1 MDTLYTLI
9 ENGVLELGNIFESCI
24 RWLGWGLVTLLAKL
38 VNGIESTS
46 NKVYTI
52 NGFFNSS
59 EVSQLIDK
67 YEPLVWT
74 ILAISIGI
82 LGFRI
87 TFNRQ
92 QNRNELPSNILFS
105 ILVVV
110 LLSTF
115 MTKMNDI
122 TKIAISSINNPN
134 QSITDTLVKESLY
147 DIYYLDDN
155 DFNLG
160 GETNNI
166 SADSIYNIDIN
177 ESIDTSEVKDSDLF
191 KKKII
196 FKENG
201 DKKLVKLEK
210 GWFSIDEMYYRYNID
225 FISVIISLGAIGIAF
240 VCIMLKVIR
249 LLFELAFNKLFITLL
264 AFADISDGKRLKEMV
279 KHIISI
285 FIVIFITAVLTNMY
299 MLYNSWIT
307 RSLVANGLGNN
318 GILKILFIVG
328 GAIAVIDGPN
338 LVERILGIDAGL
350 KSSWGTLMAGYGVAK
365 GALNSGKLF
374 AGLAPKLGNGF
385 ALGMAGV
392 SGAMSGMFAG
402 KDKNNTPNKENA
414 SDIKNK
420 DKTVDGQMKASK
432 DNDADLN
439 TINDKF
445 KDIDELKNNSGN
457 NIDMQNKNGDKPG
470 GLGGESLQEQMKA
483 NKNNAANLNALNDKF
498 REIDELR
505 NNPNKDF
512 AENNIEN
519 NDSKGLDGKTVQ
531 EGIKAVKNNA
541 SNLNALNDK
550 FKDIESPRNN
560 PNKDLSP
567 NNIEGNKS
575 KGLEG
580 QTVQEGMKVNK
591 NNESNLNSPV
601 DKFRE
606 IDELRNNP
614 NKDFAKNNIE
624 ASKPKGSEGQ
634 IIQEG
639 MKAVK
644 NNESNLNSLNDKFK
658 DIESPRNNPNKDLSP
673 NSIEGNKLKGLE
685 GQTMQ
690 EVIKVVKNNTSNLNS
705 LGDKFKDI
713 ESPRNNSNKDLRPN
727 SIEGNKSKGSEGQ
740 TMQEGMKVVKN
751 NESNLNSLNDK
762 FKDIESQRNTPNQ
775 DFSRNNGSNLN
786 ASENKFKDIGDS
798 RSSTNKNNTDSVG
811 MGNTKEN
818 INTKEIKSNTEDKTN
833 VVTNNKG
840 NVANESTN
848 NKNNSEN
855 DNAGRKEVKGEMEDR
870 TIGQYMKDKVQGSR
884 FVDNI
889 NRAYSLGY
897 NTTSKWD
904 VKNKNKKGRK
914 K

>member
-9 ENGVLELGNIFESCI
+9 ENGVLELGNVFESCI

-105 ILVVV
+105 VLVVV

-115 MTKMNDI
+115 MTKMNEI
-122 TKIAISSINNPN
+122 TKIAISSINNTN

-155 DFNLG
+155 DFNLE
-160 GETNNI
+160 GEKNNI

-177 ESIDTSEVKDSDLF
+177 EALDTSEVKDSDLF

-225 FISVIISLGAIGIAF
+225 FISVIISLGAIGVAF
-240 VCIMLKVIR
+240 ICIMLKVIR

-307 RSLVANGLGNN
+307 KSLVANGLGNN

-365 GALNSGKLF
+365 GALNSGKLL
-374 AGLAPKLGNGF
+374 AGLLPRLGNGF
-385 ALGMAGV
+385 ALSMAGV
-392 SGAMSGMFAG
+392 GGAMSGMFDG
-402 KDKNNTPNKENA
+402 KDKNNIPNKEID
-414 SDIKNK
+414 SDIKK
-420 DKTVDGQMKASK
+420 QDKTIDSQPSQMKASK
-432 DNDADLN
+432 DNEADLN

-445 KDIDELKNNSGN
+445 KDIDELKNNSAN
-457 NIDMQNKNGDKPG
+457 DINMQNKNGDKPG
-470 GLGGESLQEQMKA
+470 SLDGESLQEQMKA
-483 NKNNAANLNALNDKF
+483 NKNNSANLNALNDKF

-512 AENNIEN
+512 GKNNLED

-531 EGIKAVKNNA
+531 EGMKSFKNNE
-541 SNLNALNDK
+541 SNLNSPGDKFKDIEGLRNNQNNDLDKNDIAASKTKGLDGQTVQEGMKSFKNNESNLSSLDDK

-560 PNKDLSP
+560 PNKDFSTS
-567 NNIEGNKS
+567 NIEGNKI
-575 KGLEG
+575 
-580 QTVQEGMKVNK
+580 N
-591 NNESNLNSPV
+591 
-601 DKFRE
+601 
-606 IDELRNNP
+606 
-614 NKDFAKNNIE
+614 
-624 ASKPKGSEGQ
+624 
-634 IIQEG
+634 
-639 MKAVK
+639 
-644 NNESNLNSLNDKFK
+644 
-658 DIESPRNNPNKDLSP
+658 
-673 NSIEGNKLKGLE
+673 
-685 GQTMQ
+685 
-690 EVIKVVKNNTSNLNS
+690 
-705 LGDKFKDI
+705 
-713 ESPRNNSNKDLRPN
+713 
-727 SIEGNKSKGSEGQ
+727 GSEGQ
-740 TMQEGMKVVKN
+740 TMKEGMKSFKN
-751 NESNLNSLNDK
+751 N
-762 FKDIESQRNTPNQ
+762 T
-775 DFSRNNGSNLN
+775 SNLN

-798 RSSTNKNNTDSVG
+798 RNSINKNNTDSVG
-811 MGNTKEN
+811 RGNTTEN

-833 VVTNNKG
+833 VVSNNKG

-855 DNAGRKEVKGEMEDR
+855 NNVGRKEVKGEMEDR
-870 TIGQYMKDKVQGSR
+870 TIGQYMKDKLQGSR

-904 VKNKNKKGRK
+904 IKNKKGRK

>member
-9 ENGVLELGNIFESCI
+9 ENGVLELGNVFESCI

-59 EVSQLIDK
+59 EVNQLIDK

-87 TFNRQ
+87 IFNRQ

-122 TKIAISSINNPN
+122 TKVAISSINNSN
-134 QSITDTLVKESLY
+134 QSLTDTVVKESLY

-155 DFNLG
+155 DFNLA
-160 GETNNI
+160 GEKNNI

-177 ESIDTSEVKDSDLF
+177 EALDTSEVKDSDLF

-307 RSLVANGLGNN
+307 KSLVANGLGNN

-365 GALNSGKLF
+365 GALNSGKLL
-374 AGLAPKLGNGF
+374 AGVVPKLGNGL
-385 ALGMAGV
+385 ALGMAGA

-402 KDKNNTPNKENA
+402 KDKNNIPNKEND
-414 SDIKNK
+414 SDIKK
-420 DKTVDGQMKASK
+420 QDKTVDSQLSQMKASK
-432 DNDADLN
+432 DNEADLN

-445 KDIDELKNNSGN
+445 KDIEELKNNSDN
-457 NIDMQNKNGDKPG
+457 DINTKNKNGDKAG
-470 GLGGESLQEQMKA
+470 ILVGERLQDQMKA
-483 NKNNAANLNALNDKF
+483 SKNNKANLNSLNDKF
-498 REIDELR
+498 KDIENLR

-512 AENNIEN
+512 GKNNIEN
-519 NDSKGLDGKTVQ
+519 NESKGLDGKTVQ
-531 EGIKAVKNNA
+531 EGIKEVKNNA
-541 SNLNALNDK
+541 SNLNSPGDE
-550 FKDIESPRNN
+550 FKDIKSSTNN
-560 PNKDLSP
+560 PNKDFSK
-567 NNIEGNKS
+567 NNVEANKS

-580 QTVQEGMKVNK
+580 QTTQEGMKV
-591 NNESNLNSPV
+591 
-601 DKFRE
+601 
-606 IDELRNNP
+606 
-614 NKDFAKNNIE
+614 
-624 ASKPKGSEGQ
+624 
-634 IIQEG
+634 
-639 MKAVK
+639 VK
-644 NNESNLNSLNDKFK
+644 NSEANLNSLNDKFK
-658 DIESPRNNPNKDLSP
+658 DIENLRNNPNKDFDK
-673 NSIEGNKLKGLE
+673 NNIEVNKSKGLE
-685 GQTMQ
+685 GQAIQ
-690 EVIKVVKNNTSNLNS
+690 EGMKSVKNSEANLNS
-705 LGDKFKDI
+705 PADKFKYI
-713 ESPRNNSNKDLRPN
+713 ENLRNNPNKDFDKN
-727 SIEGNKSKGSEGQ
+727 NIEANKSKGLEGK
-740 TMQEGMKVVKN
+740 TTQEGIKAVK
-751 NESNLNSLNDK
+751 
-762 FKDIESQRNTPNQ
+762 
-775 DFSRNNGSNLN
+775 NNGSNLN

-798 RSSTNKNNTDSVG
+798 INSINKNNTDSVG

-818 INTKEIKSNTEDKTN
+818 INTKNIKSNTEDKTN
-833 VVTNNKG
+833 VATNNNA

-848 NKNNSEN
+848 NNNSEN
-855 DNAGRKEVKGEMEDR
+855 NNAGRKEVKGQMEDR

-904 VKNKNKKGRK
+904 VKDRNKGKKGRK

>member
-9 ENGVLELGNIFESCI
+9 ENGVLELGNVFESCI
-24 RWLGWGLVTLLAKL
+24 RWLGWGLITLLAKL
-38 VNGIESTS
+38 VNGIESTA

-59 EVSQLIDK
+59 EVNQLIDK

-87 TFNRQ
+87 IFNRQ

-122 TKIAISSINNPN
+122 TKVAISSINNSN
-134 QSITDTLVKESLY
+134 QSLTNTLVKESLY

-155 DFNLG
+155 DFNLA
-160 GETNNI
+160 GEKNNI

-177 ESIDTSEVKDSDLF
+177 EALDTSEVKDSDLF

-225 FISVIISLGAIGIAF
+225 FISVIISLGAIGVAF

-365 GALNSGKLF
+365 GALNSGKLL
-374 AGLAPKLGNGF
+374 AGLVPKLGNGF

-392 SGAMSGMFAG
+392 GGAMSGMFEG
-402 KDKNNTPNKENA
+402 KDKNNIPNKEND
-414 SDIKNK
+414 SDIKK
-420 DKTVDGQMKASK
+420 QDKTVDSQPSQMKASK
-432 DNDADLN
+432 DNEADLN

-445 KDIDELKNNSGN
+445 KDIDELKNNSAN
-457 NIDMQNKNGDKPG
+457 DINMQNKNGDKPG
-470 GLGGESLQEQMKA
+470 SLGGESLQEQMKA
-483 NKNNAANLNALNDKF
+483 NKNNSANLNALNDKF

-512 AENNIEN
+512 GKNSLED

-531 EGIKAVKNNA
+531 EGMKSFKNNESNLNSPGDKFKDIEGLRNNQNNDLDKNNIAASKTKRLDGQTVQEGMKAVKNNG
-541 SNLNALNDK
+541 SNLSSLNDK
-550 FKDIESPRNN
+550 FKDIENLRNN
-560 PNKDLSP
+560 PNKDFST
-567 NNIEGNKS
+567 NNIEGNKINGS
-575 KGLEG
+575 EG
-580 QTVQEGMKVNK
+580 QTVQEGMKSFK
-591 NNESNLNSPV
+591 NN
-601 DKFRE
+601 
-606 IDELRNNP
+606 
-614 NKDFAKNNIE
+614 A
-624 ASKPKGSEGQ
+624 
-634 IIQEG
+634 
-639 MKAVK
+639 
-644 NNESNLNSLNDKFK
+644 
-658 DIESPRNNPNKDLSP
+658 
-673 NSIEGNKLKGLE
+673 
-685 GQTMQ
+685 
-690 EVIKVVKNNTSNLNS
+690 
-705 LGDKFKDI
+705 
-713 ESPRNNSNKDLRPN
+713 
-727 SIEGNKSKGSEGQ
+727 
-740 TMQEGMKVVKN
+740 
-751 NESNLNSLNDK
+751 
-762 FKDIESQRNTPNQ
+762 
-775 DFSRNNGSNLN
+775 SNLN
-786 ASENKFKDIGDS
+786 ASENKVKDIGDS
-798 RSSTNKNNTDSVG
+798 RNSINKNNTDSVG
-811 MGNTKEN
+811 RGNTTEN

-833 VVTNNKG
+833 VVSNNKG
-840 NVANESTN
+840 NESTN

-855 DNAGRKEVKGEMEDR
+855 NNAGRKEVKGQMEDR

-904 VKNKNKKGRK
+904 VKNRNKGKKGRK

>member
-9 ENGVLELGNIFESCI
+9 ENGVLELGNVFESCI

-46 NKVYTI
+46 NRVYTI
-52 NGFFNSS
+52 NGFFDSA
-59 EVSQLIDK
+59 EVNQLVDK
-67 YEPLVWT
+67 YEPLVWI

-87 TFNRQ
+87 IFNRQ

-122 TKIAISSINNPN
+122 TKIAIGSINNTN

-155 DFNLG
+155 DFNLE
-160 GETNNI
+160 GEKNNI

-177 ESIDTSEVKDSDLF
+177 EAIDTSEVKDSDLF

-196 FKENG
+196 FEENG

-225 FISVIISLGAIGIAF
+225 FISVIISLGAIGVAF

-350 KSSWGTLMAGYGVAK
+350 KSAWGTLMAGYGLAK
-365 GALNSGKLF
+365 GALNSGKLLS
-374 AGLAPKLGNGF
+374 GGISKLGNGL
-385 ALGMAGV
+385 ALGMAGA
-392 SGAMSGMFAG
+392 SGAMSGMFEG
-402 KDKNNTPNKENA
+402 KDKNNISNKA
-414 SDIKNK
+414 DDSDIKK
-420 DKTVDGQMKASK
+420 QDKTVDNLQGEMKASK
-432 DNDADLN
+432 DNEADLN

-445 KDIDELKNNSGN
+445 KDIDELKNNSSN
-457 NIDMQNKNGDKPG
+457 MQNKNGDKSVI
-470 GLGGESLQEQMKA
+470 LGEESLQDQMKA
-483 NKNNAANLNALNDKF
+483 SKNNTSNLNYLNDKF
-498 REIDELR
+498 KDIENLR

-512 AENNIEN
+512 SKNNIEN
-519 NDSKGLDGKTVQ
+519 NESEGVDGKTVQ

-560 PNKDLSP
+560 PNKDFAKNS
-567 NNIEGNKS
+567 IEGNKPR
-575 KGLEG
+575 GTEG
-580 QTVQEGMKVNK
+580 QTIQEGMKASK
-591 NNESNLNSPV
+591 NNVSNLNALN
-601 DKFRE
+601 DKFKDIE
-606 IDELRNNP
+606 SLRNNP
-614 NKDFAKNNIE
+614 NKDFAKNSIE
-624 ASKPKGSEGQ
+624 GNKPRGSEGQ
-634 IIQEG
+634 TIQEG
-639 MKAVK
+639 MRATK
-644 NNESNLNSLNDKFK
+644 NNSSNLNSSGDNFK
-658 DIESPRNNPNKDLSP
+658 DIESPRNNPN
-673 NSIEGNKLKGLE
+673 
-685 GQTMQ
+685 
-690 EVIKVVKNNTSNLNS
+690 
-705 LGDKFKDI
+705 
-713 ESPRNNSNKDLRPN
+713 NKDF
-727 SIEGNKSKGSEGQ
+727 NK
-740 TMQEGMKVVKN
+740 
-751 NESNLNSLNDK
+751 
-762 FKDIESQRNTPNQ
+762 
-775 DFSRNNGSNLN
+775 NNGSNLN
-786 ASENKFKDIGDS
+786 TSENKFKDIGDTRNS
-798 RSSTNKNNTDSVG
+798 INKNNIDSAG
-811 MGNTKEN
+811 IGNTKEN
-818 INTKEIKSNTEDKTN
+818 INTKDIKSNTEDKTN

-840 NVANESTN
+840 KDVSNGSTN
-848 NKNNSEN
+848 DNNSEN
-855 DNAGRKEVKGEMEDR
+855 KNGGGKEVKGKMEDR

-904 VKNKNKKGRK
+904 VKNRNKDKKGRK

>member
-9 ENGVLELGNIFESCI
+9 ENGVLELGNVFESCI

-105 ILVVV
+105 VLVVV

-115 MTKMNDI
+115 MTKMNEI
-122 TKIAISSINNPN
+122 TKIAISSINNTN

-155 DFNLG
+155 GFNLEG
-160 GETNNI
+160 KKNNI

-177 ESIDTSEVKDSDLF
+177 EAIDTSEVKDSDLF

-196 FKENG
+196 FEENG

-225 FISVIISLGAIGIAF
+225 FISVIISLGAIGVSF

-249 LLFELAFNKLFITLL
+249 LLFELAFNKFFITLL

-279 KHIISI
+279 KHIIYI

-365 GALNSGKLF
+365 GALNSGKLL
-374 AGLAPKLGNGF
+374 AGLVPKLGNGF

-392 SGAMSGMFAG
+392 GGAMSGMFEG
-402 KDKNNTPNKENA
+402 KDKNNIPNKEND
-414 SDIKNK
+414 SDIKK
-420 DKTVDGQMKASK
+420 QDKTVDSQPSQMKASK
-432 DNDADLN
+432 DNEADLN

-445 KDIDELKNNSGN
+445 KDIDELKNNS
-457 NIDMQNKNGDKPG
+457 
-470 GLGGESLQEQMKA
+470 
-483 NKNNAANLNALNDKF
+483 ANLNALNDKF

-512 AENNIEN
+512 GKNSLED

-531 EGIKAVKNNA
+531 EGMKSFKNNESNLNSPGDKFKDIEGLRKNQNNDLDKNNIAASKTKGLDGKTVQEGMKAVKNNA
-541 SNLNALNDK
+541 SNLSSLNDKFKDIENLRNNPNKDFDKNNIEDNKTKGLEGQTMQEGMKAVKNNESNLSSLNNK

-560 PNKDLSP
+560 PNKDFDK
-567 NNIEGNKS
+567 NNIEANKS

-580 QTVQEGMKVNK
+580 Q
-591 NNESNLNSPV
+591 
-601 DKFRE
+601 
-606 IDELRNNP
+606 
-614 NKDFAKNNIE
+614 A
-624 ASKPKGSEGQ
+624 
-634 IIQEG
+634 IQEG

-644 NNESNLNSLNDKFK
+644 NSEANLNSPAD
-658 DIESPRNNPNKDLSP
+658 
-673 NSIEGNKLKGLE
+673 
-685 GQTMQ
+685 
-690 EVIKVVKNNTSNLNS
+690 
-705 LGDKFKDI
+705 
-713 ESPRNNSNKDLRPN
+713 
-727 SIEGNKSKGSEGQ
+727 
-740 TMQEGMKVVKN
+740 
-751 NESNLNSLNDK
+751 
-762 FKDIESQRNTPNQ
+762 
-775 DFSRNNGSNLN
+775 
-786 ASENKFKDIGDS
+786 KFKDIGDS
-798 RSSTNKNNTDSVG
+798 INSINKNNTDSVG
-811 MGNTKEN
+811 MGNAKEN
-818 INTKEIKSNTEDKTN
+818 INTKNIKSNTEDKTN
-833 VVTNNKG
+833 VATNNNAK
-840 NVANESTN
+840 VANESTN
-848 NKNNSEN
+848 NNNNSEIN
-855 DNAGRKEVKGEMEDR
+855 NGGRKEVKGQMEDR

-904 VKNKNKKGRK
+904 IKNRNKGKKGRNK
-914 K
+914 

>member
-9 ENGVLELGNIFESCI
+9 ENGVLELGNVFESCI

-105 ILVVV
+105 VLVVV

-122 TKIAISSINNPN
+122 TKVAISSINNSN
-134 QSITDTLVKESLY
+134 QSLTDALVKESLY

-155 DFNLG
+155 DFNLA
-160 GETNNI
+160 GEKNNI

-177 ESIDTSEVKDSDLF
+177 EALDTSEVKDSDLF

-225 FISVIISLGAIGIAF
+225 FISVIISLGAIGVAF

-249 LLFELAFNKLFITLL
+249 LLFELAFNKFFITLL
-264 AFADISDGKRLKEMV
+264 AFADISDGKRFKEMV
-279 KHIISI
+279 KHIIYI

-365 GALNSGKLF
+365 GALNSGKLL
-374 AGLAPKLGNGF
+374 AGLVPKLGNGF

-392 SGAMSGMFAG
+392 GGAMSGMFEG
-402 KDKNNTPNKENA
+402 KDKNNIPNKEND
-414 SDIKNK
+414 SDIKK
-420 DKTVDGQMKASK
+420 QDKTVDSQPSQMKASK
-432 DNDADLN
+432 DNEADLN

-445 KDIDELKNNSGN
+445 KDIDELKNNS
-457 NIDMQNKNGDKPG
+457 
-470 GLGGESLQEQMKA
+470 
-483 NKNNAANLNALNDKF
+483 ANLNALNDKF

-512 AENNIEN
+512 GKNSLED

-531 EGIKAVKNNA
+531 EGM
-541 SNLNALNDK
+541 
-550 FKDIESPRNN
+550 
-560 PNKDLSP
+560 
-567 NNIEGNKS
+567 KS
-575 KGLEG
+575 F
-580 QTVQEGMKVNK
+580 K
-591 NNESNLNSPV
+591 NNESNLNSPG
-601 DKFRE
+601 DKFKDIEGLRNNQNNDLDKNNIAASKTKGLDGQTVQE
-606 IDELRNNP
+606 GIKAVKNNGSNLSSLNDKFKDIENLRNNP
-614 NKDFAKNNIE
+614 NKDFSISNIE
-624 ASKPKGSEGQ
+624 GNKINGSEGKTM
-634 IIQEG
+634 QEG

-644 NNESNLNSLNDKFK
+644 NN
-658 DIESPRNNPNKDLSP
+658 
-673 NSIEGNKLKGLE
+673 
-685 GQTMQ
+685 T
-690 EVIKVVKNNTSNLNS
+690 
-705 LGDKFKDI
+705 
-713 ESPRNNSNKDLRPN
+713 
-727 SIEGNKSKGSEGQ
+727 
-740 TMQEGMKVVKN
+740 
-751 NESNLNSLNDK
+751 
-762 FKDIESQRNTPNQ
+762 
-775 DFSRNNGSNLN
+775 SNLN

-798 RSSTNKNNTDSVG
+798 RNSINKNNTDSVER
-811 MGNTKEN
+811 GNATEN

-833 VVTNNKG
+833 VVSNNKG

-855 DNAGRKEVKGEMEDR
+855 NNAGRKEVKGEMEDR
-870 TIGQYMKDKVQGSR
+870 TIGQYMKDKLQGSR
-884 FVDNI
+884 FIDNI

-904 VKNKNKKGRK
+904 IKNKNKKGRK

>member
-9 ENGVLELGNIFESCI
+9 ENGVLELGNVFESCI

-46 NKVYTI
+46 NRVYTI
-52 NGFFNSS
+52 NGFFDSA
-59 EVSQLIDK
+59 EVNQLVDK
-67 YEPLVWT
+67 YEPLVWI

-87 TFNRQ
+87 IFNRQ

-122 TKIAISSINNPN
+122 TKIAIGSINNTN

-155 DFNLG
+155 DFNLE
-160 GETNNI
+160 GEKNNI

-177 ESIDTSEVKDSDLF
+177 EAIDASEVKDSDLF

-225 FISVIISLGAIGIAF
+225 FISVIISLGAIGVAF
-240 VCIMLKVIR
+240 ICIMLKVIR
-249 LLFELAFNKLFITLL
+249 LLFELAFNKFFITLL

-318 GILKILFIVG
+318 GILKIVFIVG

-350 KSSWGTLMAGYGVAK
+350 KSAWGTLMAGYGLAK
-365 GALNSGKLF
+365 GALNSGKLLS
-374 AGLAPKLGNGF
+374 GGISKLGNGL
-385 ALGMAGV
+385 ALGMAGA
-392 SGAMSGMFAG
+392 SGAMSGMFEG
-402 KDKNNTPNKENA
+402 KDKNNISNKA
-414 SDIKNK
+414 DDSDIKK
-420 DKTVDGQMKASK
+420 QDKTVDNLQGEMKASK
-432 DNDADLN
+432 DNEADLN

-445 KDIDELKNNSGN
+445 KDIDELKNNSSN
-457 NIDMQNKNGDKPG
+457 MQNKNGDKSVI
-470 GLGGESLQEQMKA
+470 LGEESLQDQMKA
-483 NKNNAANLNALNDKF
+483 SKNNTSNLNYLNDKF
-498 REIDELR
+498 KDIENLR

-512 AENNIEN
+512 SKNNIEN
-519 NDSKGLDGKTVQ
+519 NESEGVDGKTVQ

-560 PNKDLSP
+560 PNKDFAKNS
-567 NNIEGNKS
+567 IEGNKPRES
-575 KGLEG
+575 EG
-580 QTVQEGMKVNK
+580 QTIQEGMKASK
-591 NNESNLNSPV
+591 NNVSNLNALN
-601 DKFRE
+601 DKFKDIE
-606 IDELRNNP
+606 SLRNNP
-614 NKDFAKNNIE
+614 NKDFAKNSIE
-624 ASKPKGSEGQ
+624 SNKPRGSEGQ
-634 IIQEG
+634 TIQEG
-639 MKAVK
+639 MRATK
-644 NNESNLNSLNDKFK
+644 NNSSNLNSSGDNFK
-658 DIESPRNNPNKDLSP
+658 DIESPRNNPN
-673 NSIEGNKLKGLE
+673 
-685 GQTMQ
+685 
-690 EVIKVVKNNTSNLNS
+690 
-705 LGDKFKDI
+705 
-713 ESPRNNSNKDLRPN
+713 NKDF
-727 SIEGNKSKGSEGQ
+727 NK
-740 TMQEGMKVVKN
+740 
-751 NESNLNSLNDK
+751 D
-762 FKDIESQRNTPNQ
+762 
-775 DFSRNNGSNLN
+775 NGSNLN
-786 ASENKFKDIGDS
+786 TSENKFKDIGDTRNS
-798 RSSTNKNNTDSVG
+798 INKNNIDSAG
-811 MGNTKEN
+811 IGNTKEN
-818 INTKEIKSNTEDKTN
+818 INTKDIKSNTEDKTN

-840 NVANESTN
+840 KDVSNGSTN
-848 NKNNSEN
+848 DNNSEN
-855 DNAGRKEVKGEMEDR
+855 KNGGGKEVKGKMEDR

-904 VKNKNKKGRK
+904 VKNRNKDKKGRK

>member
-9 ENGVLELGNIFESCI
+9 ENGVLELGNVFESCI

-105 ILVVV
+105 VLVVV

-115 MTKMNDI
+115 MTKMNEI
-122 TKIAISSINNPN
+122 TKIAISSINNTN

-155 DFNLG
+155 NFNLA

-177 ESIDTSEVKDSDLF
+177 EAIDTSEVKDSDLF

-196 FKENG
+196 FEENG

-225 FISVIISLGAIGIAF
+225 FISVIISLGAIGVAF

-307 RSLVANGLGNN
+307 KSLVANGLGNN

-365 GALNSGKLF
+365 GALNSGKLL
-374 AGLAPKLGNGF
+374 AGLLPRLGNGF

-392 SGAMSGMFAG
+392 GGAMSGMFDG
-402 KDKNNTPNKENA
+402 KDKNNIPNKEND
-414 SDIKNK
+414 SDIKK
-420 DKTVDGQMKASK
+420 QDKTVDSQSSQMKASK
-432 DNDADLN
+432 DNEADLN

-445 KDIDELKNNSGN
+445 KDIDELKNNSAN
-457 NIDMQNKNGDKPG
+457 DINMQNKNGDKPG
-470 GLGGESLQEQMKA
+470 SLGGESLQEQMKA
-483 NKNNAANLNALNDKF
+483 NKNNSANLNALNDKF
-498 REIDELR
+498 KEIDELR

-512 AENNIEN
+512 GKNNLED

-541 SNLNALNDK
+541 SNLNSPGDE
-550 FKDIESPRNN
+550 FKDI
-560 PNKDLSP
+560 
-567 NNIEGNKS
+567 KS
-575 KGLEG
+575 S
-580 QTVQEGMKVNK
+580 T
-591 NNESNLNSPV
+591 
-601 DKFRE
+601 
-606 IDELRNNP
+606 NNP
-614 NKDFAKNNIE
+614 NKDFSKNNVE
-624 ASKPKGSEGQ
+624 ANKSKGLDGKTT
-634 IIQEG
+634 QEG

-644 NNESNLNSLNDKFK
+644 NN
-658 DIESPRNNPNKDLSP
+658 
-673 NSIEGNKLKGLE
+673 
-685 GQTMQ
+685 T
-690 EVIKVVKNNTSNLNS
+690 
-705 LGDKFKDI
+705 
-713 ESPRNNSNKDLRPN
+713 
-727 SIEGNKSKGSEGQ
+727 
-740 TMQEGMKVVKN
+740 
-751 NESNLNSLNDK
+751 
-762 FKDIESQRNTPNQ
+762 
-775 DFSRNNGSNLN
+775 SNLN

-798 RSSTNKNNTDSVG
+798 RNSINKNNTDSVG
-811 MGNTKEN
+811 RGNATEN

-833 VVTNNKG
+833 VVSNNKG

-855 DNAGRKEVKGEMEDR
+855 NNAGRKEVKGEMEDR
-870 TIGQYMKDKVQGSR
+870 TIGQYMKDKLQGSR

-904 VKNKNKKGRK
+904 IKNKNKKGRK

>member
-9 ENGVLELGNIFESCI
+9 ENGVLELGNVFESCI

-105 ILVVV
+105 VLVVV

-115 MTKMNDI
+115 MTKMNEI
-122 TKIAISSINNPN
+122 TKIAISSINNTN
-134 QSITDTLVKESLY
+134 QSIIDTLVKESLY

-155 DFNLG
+155 GFNLEG
-160 GETNNI
+160 KKNNI

-177 ESIDTSEVKDSDLF
+177 EAIDTSEVKDSDLF

-196 FKENG
+196 FEENG

-225 FISVIISLGAIGIAF
+225 FISVIISLGAIGVAF

-249 LLFELAFNKLFITLL
+249 LLFELAFNKFFITLL

-365 GALNSGKLF
+365 GALNSGKLL
-374 AGLAPKLGNGF
+374 AGLVPKLGNGF

-392 SGAMSGMFAG
+392 GGAMSGMFEG
-402 KDKNNTPNKENA
+402 KDKNNIPNKEND
-414 SDIKNK
+414 SDIKK
-420 DKTVDGQMKASK
+420 QDKTVDSQPSQMKASK
-432 DNDADLN
+432 DNEADLN

-445 KDIDELKNNSGN
+445 KDIDELKNNSAN
-457 NIDMQNKNGDKPG
+457 DINMQNKNGDKPG
-470 GLGGESLQEQMKA
+470 SLGGESLQEQMKA
-483 NKNNAANLNALNDKF
+483 NKNNSANLNALNDKF

-512 AENNIEN
+512 GKNSLED

-531 EGIKAVKNNA
+531 EG
-541 SNLNALNDK
+541 
-550 FKDIESPRNN
+550 
-560 PNKDLSP
+560 
-567 NNIEGNKS
+567 
-575 KGLEG
+575 
-580 QTVQEGMKVNK
+580 
-591 NNESNLNSPV
+591 
-601 DKFRE
+601 
-606 IDELRNNP
+606 
-614 NKDFAKNNIE
+614 
-624 ASKPKGSEGQ
+624 
-634 IIQEG
+634 

-644 NNESNLNSLNDKFK
+644 NNGSNLSSLNDKFK
-658 DIESPRNNPNKDLSP
+658 DIENLRNNPNKDFST
-673 NSIEGNKLKGLE
+673 NNIEGNK
-685 GQTMQ
+685 
-690 EVIKVVKNNTSNLNS
+690 IN
-705 LGDKFKDI
+705 
-713 ESPRNNSNKDLRPN
+713 
-727 SIEGNKSKGSEGQ
+727 GSEGQ
-740 TMQEGMKVVKN
+740 TMQEGMKSFKN
-751 NESNLNSLNDK
+751 NGSNVSSLDDK
-762 FKDIESQRNTPNQ
+762 FKDIENLRNNPNK
-775 DFSRNNGSNLN
+775 DFSTNNIEGNKIKGSEGQTVQEGMKSFKNNASNLN
-786 ASENKFKDIGDS
+786 ASENKVKDIGDS
-798 RSSTNKNNTDSVG
+798 RNSINKNNTDSVG
-811 MGNTKEN
+811 RGNTTEN

-833 VVTNNKG
+833 VVSNNKG

-855 DNAGRKEVKGEMEDR
+855 NNAGRKEVKGEMEDR
-870 TIGQYMKDKVQGSR
+870 TIGQYMKDKLQGSR

-904 VKNKNKKGRK
+904 IKNKNKKGRK

>member
-9 ENGVLELGNIFESCI
+9 ENGVLELGNVFESCI

-46 NKVYTI
+46 NRVYTI
-52 NGFFNSS
+52 NGFFDSA
-59 EVSQLIDK
+59 EVNQLVDK
-67 YEPLVWT
+67 YEPLVWI

-87 TFNRQ
+87 IFNRQ

-122 TKIAISSINNPN
+122 TKIAIGSINNTN

-155 DFNLG
+155 DFNLE
-160 GETNNI
+160 GEKNNI

-177 ESIDTSEVKDSDLF
+177 EALDTSEVKDSDLF

-225 FISVIISLGAIGIAF
+225 FISVIISLGAIGVAF
-240 VCIMLKVIR
+240 ICIMLKVIR

-350 KSSWGTLMAGYGVAK
+350 KSAWGTLMAGYGLAK
-365 GALNSGKLF
+365 GALNSGKLLS
-374 AGLAPKLGNGF
+374 GGISKLGNGL
-385 ALGMAGV
+385 ALGMAGA
-392 SGAMSGMFAG
+392 SGAMSGMFEG
-402 KDKNNTPNKENA
+402 KDKNNISNKSDD
-414 SDIKNK
+414 SDIKK
-420 DKTVDGQMKASK
+420 QDKTVDNLQGEMKASK
-432 DNDADLN
+432 DNEADLN

-445 KDIDELKNNSGN
+445 KDIDELKNNSSN
-457 NIDMQNKNGDKPG
+457 MQNKNGDKSVI
-470 GLGGESLQEQMKA
+470 LGEESLQDQMKA
-483 NKNNAANLNALNDKF
+483 SKNNTSNLNYLNDKF
-498 REIDELR
+498 KDIENLR

-512 AENNIEN
+512 SKNNIEN
-519 NDSKGLDGKTVQ
+519 NESEGVDGKTVQ

-560 PNKDLSP
+560 PNKDFAKNS
-567 NNIEGNKS
+567 IEGNKPRES
-575 KGLEG
+575 EG
-580 QTVQEGMKVNK
+580 QTIQEGMKASK
-591 NNESNLNSPV
+591 NNVSNLNALN
-601 DKFRE
+601 DKFKDIE
-606 IDELRNNP
+606 SLRNNP
-614 NKDFAKNNIE
+614 NKDFAKNSIE
-624 ASKPKGSEGQ
+624 SNKPRGSEGQ
-634 IIQEG
+634 TIQEG
-639 MKAVK
+639 MRATK
-644 NNESNLNSLNDKFK
+644 NNSSNLNSSGDNFK
-658 DIESPRNNPNKDLSP
+658 DIESPRNNPN
-673 NSIEGNKLKGLE
+673 
-685 GQTMQ
+685 
-690 EVIKVVKNNTSNLNS
+690 
-705 LGDKFKDI
+705 
-713 ESPRNNSNKDLRPN
+713 NKDF
-727 SIEGNKSKGSEGQ
+727 NK
-740 TMQEGMKVVKN
+740 
-751 NESNLNSLNDK
+751 D
-762 FKDIESQRNTPNQ
+762 
-775 DFSRNNGSNLN
+775 NGSNLN
-786 ASENKFKDIGDS
+786 TSENKFKDIGDTRNS
-798 RSSTNKNNTDSVG
+798 INKNNIDSAG
-811 MGNTKEN
+811 IGNTKEN
-818 INTKEIKSNTEDKTN
+818 INTKDIKSNTEDKTN

-840 NVANESTN
+840 KDVSNGSTN
-848 NKNNSEN
+848 DNNSEN
-855 DNAGRKEVKGEMEDR
+855 KNGGGKEVKGKMEDR

-904 VKNKNKKGRK
+904 VKNRNKDKKGRK

>member
-9 ENGVLELGNIFESCI
+9 ENGVLELGNVFESCI
-24 RWLGWGLVTLLAKL
+24 RWLGWGLITLLAKL
-38 VNGIESTS
+38 VNGIESTA

-59 EVSQLIDK
+59 EVNQLIDK

-74 ILAISIGI
+74 VLAISIGI

-87 TFNRQ
+87 IFNRQ

-122 TKIAISSINNPN
+122 TKVAISSINNSN
-134 QSITDTLVKESLY
+134 QSLTNTLVKESLY

-155 DFNLG
+155 DFNLA
-160 GETNNI
+160 GEKNNI

-177 ESIDTSEVKDSDLF
+177 EALDTSEVKDSDLF

-307 RSLVANGLGNN
+307 KSLVANGLGNN

-350 KSSWGTLMAGYGVAK
+350 KSSWGTLMAGYGVTK
-365 GALNSGKLF
+365 GALNSGKLL
-374 AGLAPKLGNGF
+374 AGVVPKLGNGL
-385 ALGMAGV
+385 ALGMAGA

-402 KDKNNTPNKENA
+402 KDKNNIPNKEND
-414 SDIKNK
+414 SDIKK
-420 DKTVDGQMKASK
+420 QDKTVDSQPSQMKASK
-432 DNDADLN
+432 DNEADLN

-445 KDIDELKNNSGN
+445 KDIEELKNNSDN
-457 NIDMQNKNGDKPG
+457 DINTKNKNRDKAG
-470 GLGGESLQEQMKA
+470 ILVGESLQDQMKA
-483 NKNNAANLNALNDKF
+483 SKNNKANLNYLNDKF
-498 REIDELR
+498 KDIENLR

-512 AENNIEN
+512 DKNNIEAN
-519 NDSKGLDGKTVQ
+519 KSKGLDGKTVQ
-531 EGIKAVKNNA
+531 EGMKEVKNNASNLNSPGDKFKDIEGLRNNQNKDFDKNNIEANKTKGLDGKTVQEGMKAVKNNA
-541 SNLNALNDK
+541 SNLSSLNDKFKDIENLRNNPNKDFDKNNIEANKTKGLEGQTMQEGMKGVKNNESNLSSLNNK

-560 PNKDLSP
+560 PNKDFDK
-567 NNIEGNKS
+567 NNIEANKS

-580 QTVQEGMKVNK
+580 Q
-591 NNESNLNSPV
+591 
-601 DKFRE
+601 
-606 IDELRNNP
+606 
-614 NKDFAKNNIE
+614 A
-624 ASKPKGSEGQ
+624 
-634 IIQEG
+634 IQEG

-644 NNESNLNSLNDKFK
+644 NSEANLNSPAD
-658 DIESPRNNPNKDLSP
+658 
-673 NSIEGNKLKGLE
+673 
-685 GQTMQ
+685 
-690 EVIKVVKNNTSNLNS
+690 
-705 LGDKFKDI
+705 
-713 ESPRNNSNKDLRPN
+713 
-727 SIEGNKSKGSEGQ
+727 
-740 TMQEGMKVVKN
+740 
-751 NESNLNSLNDK
+751 
-762 FKDIESQRNTPNQ
+762 
-775 DFSRNNGSNLN
+775 
-786 ASENKFKDIGDS
+786 KFKDIGDS
-798 RSSTNKNNTDSVG
+798 INSINKNNTDSVG
-811 MGNTKEN
+811 MGNAKEN
-818 INTKEIKSNTEDKTN
+818 INTKNIKSNTEDKTN
-833 VVTNNKG
+833 VATNNNAK
-840 NVANESTN
+840 VANESTN
-848 NKNNSEN
+848 NNNNSEIN
-855 DNAGRKEVKGEMEDR
+855 NGGRKEVKGQMEDR

-904 VKNKNKKGRK
+904 IKNRNKGKKGRK

>member
-9 ENGVLELGNIFESCI
+9 ENGVLELGNVFESCI

-105 ILVVV
+105 VLVVV

-115 MTKMNDI
+115 MTKMNEI
-122 TKIAISSINNPN
+122 TKIAISSINKTN

-155 DFNLG
+155 GFNLEG
-160 GETNNI
+160 KKNNI

-177 ESIDTSEVKDSDLF
+177 EAIDTSEVKDSDLF

-196 FKENG
+196 FEENG

-225 FISVIISLGAIGIAF
+225 FISVIISLGAIGVAF

-249 LLFELAFNKLFITLL
+249 LLFELAFNKFFITLL

-279 KHIISI
+279 KHIIYI

-350 KSSWGTLMAGYGVAK
+350 KSSWGTLMAGYGVAR
-365 GALNSGKLF
+365 GALNSGKLL
-374 AGLAPKLGNGF
+374 AGLVPKLGNGF

-392 SGAMSGMFAG
+392 GGAMSGMFEG
-402 KDKNNTPNKENA
+402 KDKNNIPNKEND
-414 SDIKNK
+414 SDIKK
-420 DKTVDGQMKASK
+420 QDKTVDSQPSQMKASK
-432 DNDADLN
+432 DNEADLN

-445 KDIDELKNNSGN
+445 KDIDELKNNS
-457 NIDMQNKNGDKPG
+457 
-470 GLGGESLQEQMKA
+470 
-483 NKNNAANLNALNDKF
+483 ANLNALNDKF

-512 AENNIEN
+512 GKNSLED

-531 EGIKAVKNNA
+531 EGM
-541 SNLNALNDK
+541 
-550 FKDIESPRNN
+550 
-560 PNKDLSP
+560 
-567 NNIEGNKS
+567 KS
-575 KGLEG
+575 F
-580 QTVQEGMKVNK
+580 K
-591 NNESNLNSPV
+591 NNESNLNSPG
-601 DKFRE
+601 DKFKDIE
-606 IDELRNNP
+606 GLRKNQNN
-614 NKDFAKNNIE
+614 DLDKNNIA
-624 ASKPKGSEGQ
+624 ASKTKGLDGQ
-634 IIQEG
+634 TVQEG
-639 MKAVK
+639 IKAVK
-644 NNESNLNSLNDKFK
+644 NNGSNLSSLNDKFK
-658 DIESPRNNPNKDLSP
+658 DIENLRNNPNKDFST
-673 NSIEGNKLKGLE
+673 NNIEGNK
-685 GQTMQ
+685 
-690 EVIKVVKNNTSNLNS
+690 IN
-705 LGDKFKDI
+705 
-713 ESPRNNSNKDLRPN
+713 
-727 SIEGNKSKGSEGQ
+727 GSEGQ
-740 TMQEGMKVVKN
+740 TMQEGMKSFKN
-751 NESNLNSLNDK
+751 NGSNVSSLDDK
-762 FKDIESQRNTPNQ
+762 FKDIENLRNNPNK
-775 DFSRNNGSNLN
+775 DFSTNNIEGNKINGSEGQTMQEGMKSFKNNASNLN
-786 ASENKFKDIGDS
+786 ASENKVKDIGDS
-798 RSSTNKNNTDSVG
+798 RNSINKNNTDSVG
-811 MGNTKEN
+811 SGNTTEN

-833 VVTNNKG
+833 VVSNNKG
-840 NVANESTN
+840 NESTN

-855 DNAGRKEVKGEMEDR
+855 NNGGRKEVKGKMEDR

-904 VKNKNKKGRK
+904 IKNKNKKGRK

>member
-9 ENGVLELGNIFESCI
+9 ENGVLELGNVFESCI

-46 NKVYTI
+46 NRVYTI
-52 NGFFNSS
+52 NGFFDSA
-59 EVSQLIDK
+59 EVNQLVDK
-67 YEPLVWT
+67 YEPLVWI

-87 TFNRQ
+87 IFNRQ

-122 TKIAISSINNPN
+122 TKVAISSINNSN
-134 QSITDTLVKESLY
+134 QSLTNTLVKESLY

-155 DFNLG
+155 DFNLE
-160 GETNNI
+160 GEKNNI

-177 ESIDTSEVKDSDLF
+177 EALDTSEVKDSDLF

-350 KSSWGTLMAGYGVAK
+350 KSAWGTLMAGYGLAK
-365 GALNSGKLF
+365 GALNSGKLLS
-374 AGLAPKLGNGF
+374 GGISKLGNGL
-385 ALGMAGV
+385 ALGMAGA
-392 SGAMSGMFAG
+392 SGAMSGMFEG
-402 KDKNNTPNKENA
+402 KDKNNISNKA
-414 SDIKNK
+414 DDSDIKK
-420 DKTVDGQMKASK
+420 QDKTVDNLQGEMKASK
-432 DNDADLN
+432 DNEADLN

-445 KDIDELKNNSGN
+445 KDIDELKNNSSN
-457 NIDMQNKNGDKPG
+457 MQNKNGDKSVI
-470 GLGGESLQEQMKA
+470 LGEESLQDQMKA
-483 NKNNAANLNALNDKF
+483 SKNNTSNLNYLNDKF
-498 REIDELR
+498 KDIENLR

-512 AENNIEN
+512 SKNNIEN
-519 NDSKGLDGKTVQ
+519 NESEGVDGKTVQ

-560 PNKDLSP
+560 PNKDFAKNS
-567 NNIEGNKS
+567 IESNKPRGS
-575 KGLEG
+575 EG
-580 QTVQEGMKVNK
+580 QTIQEGMRATK
-591 NNESNLNSPV
+591 NNSSNLNSSG
-601 DKFRE
+601 D
-606 IDELRNNP
+606 N
-614 NKDFAKNNIE
+614 
-624 ASKPKGSEGQ
+624 
-634 IIQEG
+634 
-639 MKAVK
+639 
-644 NNESNLNSLNDKFK
+644 FK
-658 DIESPRNNPNKDLSP
+658 DIESPRNNPN
-673 NSIEGNKLKGLE
+673 
-685 GQTMQ
+685 
-690 EVIKVVKNNTSNLNS
+690 
-705 LGDKFKDI
+705 
-713 ESPRNNSNKDLRPN
+713 NKDF
-727 SIEGNKSKGSEGQ
+727 NK
-740 TMQEGMKVVKN
+740 
-751 NESNLNSLNDK
+751 D
-762 FKDIESQRNTPNQ
+762 
-775 DFSRNNGSNLN
+775 NGSNLN
-786 ASENKFKDIGDS
+786 TSENKFKDIGDTRNS
-798 RSSTNKNNTDSVG
+798 INKNNIDSAG
-811 MGNTKEN
+811 IGNTKEN
-818 INTKEIKSNTEDKTN
+818 INTKDIKSNTEDKTN
-833 VVTNNKG
+833 VVSNNKG
-840 NVANESTN
+840 NESTN

-855 DNAGRKEVKGEMEDR
+855 NNAGRKEVKGQMEDR

-904 VKNKNKKGRK
+904 VKNRNKDKKGRK

>member
-580 QTVQEGMKVNK
+580 QTVQEGMKV
-591 NNESNLNSPV
+591 
-601 DKFRE
+601 
-606 IDELRNNP
+606 
-614 NKDFAKNNIE
+614 
-624 ASKPKGSEGQ
+624 
-634 IIQEG
+634 
-639 MKAVK
+639 
-644 NNESNLNSLNDKFK
+644 
-658 DIESPRNNPNKDLSP
+658 
-673 NSIEGNKLKGLE
+673 
-685 GQTMQ
+685 
-690 EVIKVVKNNTSNLNS
+690 
-705 LGDKFKDI
+705 
-713 ESPRNNSNKDLRPN
+713 
-727 SIEGNKSKGSEGQ
+727 
-740 TMQEGMKVVKN
+740 VKN

>member
-9 ENGVLELGNIFESCI
+9 ENGVLELGNVFESCI

-59 EVSQLIDK
+59 EVNQLIDK

-87 TFNRQ
+87 IFNRQ
-92 QNRNELPSNILFS
+92 QNRNELPSNI
-105 ILVVV
+105 V

-122 TKIAISSINNPN
+122 TKVAISSINNSN
-134 QSITDTLVKESLY
+134 QSLTNTLVKESLY

-155 DFNLG
+155 DFNLA
-160 GETNNI
+160 GEKNNI

-177 ESIDTSEVKDSDLF
+177 EALDTSEVKDSDLF

-307 RSLVANGLGNN
+307 KSLVANGLGNN

-365 GALNSGKLF
+365 GALNSGKLL
-374 AGLAPKLGNGF
+374 AGVVPKLGNGL
-385 ALGMAGV
+385 ALGMAGA

-402 KDKNNTPNKENA
+402 KDKNNIPNKEND
-414 SDIKNK
+414 SDIKK
-420 DKTVDGQMKASK
+420 QDKTVDSQPSQMKASK
-432 DNDADLN
+432 DNEADLN

-445 KDIDELKNNSGN
+445 KDIEELKNNSDN
-457 NIDMQNKNGDKPG
+457 DINTKNKNGDKVG
-470 GLGGESLQEQMKA
+470 ILVGESLQDQMKA
-483 NKNNAANLNALNDKF
+483 SKNNKANLNSLNDKF
-498 REIDELR
+498 KDIENLR

-512 AENNIEN
+512 GKNNIEN
-519 NDSKGLDGKTVQ
+519 NESKGLDGKTVQ

-541 SNLNALNDK
+541 SNLNSPGDE
-550 FKDIESPRNN
+550 FKDIKSSTNN
-560 PNKDLSP
+560 PNKDFSK
-567 NNIEGNKS
+567 NNIEGNKI
-575 KGLEG
+575 
-580 QTVQEGMKVNK
+580 N
-591 NNESNLNSPV
+591 
-601 DKFRE
+601 
-606 IDELRNNP
+606 
-614 NKDFAKNNIE
+614 
-624 ASKPKGSEGQ
+624 
-634 IIQEG
+634 
-639 MKAVK
+639 
-644 NNESNLNSLNDKFK
+644 
-658 DIESPRNNPNKDLSP
+658 
-673 NSIEGNKLKGLE
+673 
-685 GQTMQ
+685 
-690 EVIKVVKNNTSNLNS
+690 
-705 LGDKFKDI
+705 
-713 ESPRNNSNKDLRPN
+713 
-727 SIEGNKSKGSEGQ
+727 GSEGQ
-740 TMQEGMKVVKN
+740 TMQEGMKSFKN
-751 NESNLNSLNDK
+751 NGSNVSSLDDK
-762 FKDIESQRNTPNQ
+762 FKDIENLRNNPNK
-775 DFSRNNGSNLN
+775 DFSTNNIEGNKINVSEGQTMQEGMKSFKNNGSNVSSLDDKFKDIENLRNNPNKDFSTNNIEGNKINGSEGQTVQEGMKSFKNNASNLN
-786 ASENKFKDIGDS
+786 ASENKVKDIGDS
-798 RSSTNKNNTDSVG
+798 RNSINKNNTDSVG
-811 MGNTKEN
+811 RGNTTEN

-833 VVTNNKG
+833 VVSNNKG
-840 NVANESTN
+840 NESTN

-855 DNAGRKEVKGEMEDR
+855 NNAGRKEVKGQMEDR

-904 VKNKNKKGRK
+904 VKNRNKGKKGRK

>member
-9 ENGVLELGNIFESCI
+9 ENGVLELGNVFESCI

-46 NKVYTI
+46 NRVYTI
-52 NGFFNSS
+52 NGFFGSA
-59 EVSQLIDK
+59 EVNQLVDK
-67 YEPLVWT
+67 YEPLVWI

-87 TFNRQ
+87 IFNRQ

-122 TKIAISSINNPN
+122 TKIAIGSINNTN

-155 DFNLG
+155 DFNLE
-160 GETNNI
+160 GEKNNI

-177 ESIDTSEVKDSDLF
+177 EAIDASEVKDSDLF

-225 FISVIISLGAIGIAF
+225 FISVIISLGAIGVAF
-240 VCIMLKVIR
+240 ICIMLKVIR
-249 LLFELAFNKLFITLL
+249 LLFELAFNKFFITLL

-350 KSSWGTLMAGYGVAK
+350 KSAWGTLMAGYGLAK
-365 GALNSGKLF
+365 GALNSGKLLS
-374 AGLAPKLGNGF
+374 GGISKLGNGL
-385 ALGMAGV
+385 ALGMAGA
-392 SGAMSGMFAG
+392 SGAMSGMFEG
-402 KDKNNTPNKENA
+402 KDKNNISNKA
-414 SDIKNK
+414 DDSDIKK
-420 DKTVDGQMKASK
+420 QDKTVDNLQGEMKASK
-432 DNDADLN
+432 DNEADLN

-445 KDIDELKNNSGN
+445 KDIDELKNNSSN
-457 NIDMQNKNGDKPG
+457 MQNKNGDKSVI
-470 GLGGESLQEQMKA
+470 LGEESLQDQMKA
-483 NKNNAANLNALNDKF
+483 SKNNTSNLNYLNDKF
-498 REIDELR
+498 KDIENLR

-512 AENNIEN
+512 SKNNIEN
-519 NDSKGLDGKTVQ
+519 NESEGVDGKTVQ

-560 PNKDLSP
+560 PNKDFAKNS
-567 NNIEGNKS
+567 IEGNKPRES
-575 KGLEG
+575 EG
-580 QTVQEGMKVNK
+580 QTIQEGMKASK
-591 NNESNLNSPV
+591 NNVSNLNALN
-601 DKFRE
+601 DKFKDIE
-606 IDELRNNP
+606 SLRNNP
-614 NKDFAKNNIE
+614 NKDFAKNSIE
-624 ASKPKGSEGQ
+624 SNKPRGSEGQ
-634 IIQEG
+634 TIQEG
-639 MKAVK
+639 MRATK
-644 NNESNLNSLNDKFK
+644 NNSSNLNSSGDNFK
-658 DIESPRNNPNKDLSP
+658 DIESPRNNPN
-673 NSIEGNKLKGLE
+673 
-685 GQTMQ
+685 
-690 EVIKVVKNNTSNLNS
+690 
-705 LGDKFKDI
+705 
-713 ESPRNNSNKDLRPN
+713 NKDF
-727 SIEGNKSKGSEGQ
+727 NK
-740 TMQEGMKVVKN
+740 
-751 NESNLNSLNDK
+751 D
-762 FKDIESQRNTPNQ
+762 
-775 DFSRNNGSNLN
+775 NGSNLN
-786 ASENKFKDIGDS
+786 TSENKFKDIGDTRNS
-798 RSSTNKNNTDSVG
+798 INKNNIDSAG
-811 MGNTKEN
+811 IGNTKEN
-818 INTKEIKSNTEDKTN
+818 INTKDIKSNTEDKTN

-840 NVANESTN
+840 KDVSNGSTN
-848 NKNNSEN
+848 DNNSEN
-855 DNAGRKEVKGEMEDR
+855 KNGGGKEVKGKMEDR

-904 VKNKNKKGRK
+904 VKNRNKDKKGRK

>member
-9 ENGVLELGNIFESCI
+9 ENGVLELGNVFESCI

-74 ILAISIGI
+74 ILAISISI

-105 ILVVV
+105 VLVVV

-115 MTKMNDI
+115 MTKMNEI
-122 TKIAISSINNPN
+122 TKIAISSINNTN

-155 DFNLG
+155 GFNLEG
-160 GETNNI
+160 KKNNI

-177 ESIDTSEVKDSDLF
+177 EAIDTSEVKDSDLF

-196 FKENG
+196 FEENG

-225 FISVIISLGAIGIAF
+225 FISVIISLGAIGVSF

-249 LLFELAFNKLFITLL
+249 LLFELAFNKFFITLL

-279 KHIISI
+279 KHIIYI

-365 GALNSGKLF
+365 GALNSGKLL
-374 AGLAPKLGNGF
+374 AGLVPKLGNGF

-392 SGAMSGMFAG
+392 GGAMSGMFEG
-402 KDKNNTPNKENA
+402 KDKNNIPNKEND
-414 SDIKNK
+414 SDIKK
-420 DKTVDGQMKASK
+420 QDKTVDSQPSQMKASK
-432 DNDADLN
+432 DNEADLN

-445 KDIDELKNNSGN
+445 KDIDELKNNS
-457 NIDMQNKNGDKPG
+457 
-470 GLGGESLQEQMKA
+470 
-483 NKNNAANLNALNDKF
+483 ANLNALNDKF

-512 AENNIEN
+512 GKNSLED

-531 EGIKAVKNNA
+531 EGM
-541 SNLNALNDK
+541 
-550 FKDIESPRNN
+550 
-560 PNKDLSP
+560 
-567 NNIEGNKS
+567 KS
-575 KGLEG
+575 F
-580 QTVQEGMKVNK
+580 K
-591 NNESNLNSPV
+591 NNESNLNSPG
-601 DKFRE
+601 DKFKDIEGLRKNQNNDLDKNNIAASKTKGLDGQTVQE
-606 IDELRNNP
+606 GIKAVKNNGSNVSSLDDKFKDIENLRNNP
-614 NKDFAKNNIE
+614 NKDFSTNN
-624 ASKPKGSEGQ
+624 
-634 IIQEG
+634 
-639 MKAVK
+639 
-644 NNESNLNSLNDKFK
+644 
-658 DIESPRNNPNKDLSP
+658 
-673 NSIEGNKLKGLE
+673 IEGNK
-685 GQTMQ
+685 
-690 EVIKVVKNNTSNLNS
+690 IN
-705 LGDKFKDI
+705 
-713 ESPRNNSNKDLRPN
+713 
-727 SIEGNKSKGSEGQ
+727 GSEGQ
-740 TMQEGMKVVKN
+740 TMQEGMKSFKN
-751 NESNLNSLNDK
+751 NA
-762 FKDIESQRNTPNQ
+762 
-775 DFSRNNGSNLN
+775 SNLN
-786 ASENKFKDIGDS
+786 ASENKVKDIGDS
-798 RSSTNKNNTDSVG
+798 RNSINKNNTDSVG
-811 MGNTKEN
+811 SGNTTEN

-833 VVTNNKG
+833 VVSNNKG
-840 NVANESTN
+840 NESTN

-855 DNAGRKEVKGEMEDR
+855 NNGGRKEVKGKMEDR

>member
-9 ENGVLELGNIFESCI
+9 ENGVLELGNVFESCI

-46 NKVYTI
+46 NRVYTI
-52 NGFFNSS
+52 NGFFDSA
-59 EVSQLIDK
+59 EVNQLVDK
-67 YEPLVWT
+67 YEPLVWI

-87 TFNRQ
+87 IFNRQ

-122 TKIAISSINNPN
+122 TKIAIGSINNTN

-160 GETNNI
+160 GEKNNI

-177 ESIDTSEVKDSDLF
+177 EAIDASEVKDSDLF

-225 FISVIISLGAIGIAF
+225 FISVIISLGAIGVAF
-240 VCIMLKVIR
+240 ICIMLKVIR
-249 LLFELAFNKLFITLL
+249 LLFELAFNKFFITLL

-350 KSSWGTLMAGYGVAK
+350 KSAWGTLMAGYGLAK
-365 GALNSGKLF
+365 GALNSGKLLS
-374 AGLAPKLGNGF
+374 GGISKLGNGL
-385 ALGMAGV
+385 ALGMAGA
-392 SGAMSGMFAG
+392 SGAMSGMFEG
-402 KDKNNTPNKENA
+402 KDKNNISNKA
-414 SDIKNK
+414 DDSDIKK
-420 DKTVDGQMKASK
+420 QDKTVDNLQGEMKASK
-432 DNDADLN
+432 DNEADLN

-445 KDIDELKNNSGN
+445 KDIDELKNNSSN
-457 NIDMQNKNGDKPG
+457 MQNKNGDKSVI
-470 GLGGESLQEQMKA
+470 LGEESLQDQMKA
-483 NKNNAANLNALNDKF
+483 SKNNTSNLNYLNDKF
-498 REIDELR
+498 KDIENLR

-512 AENNIEN
+512 SKNNIEN
-519 NDSKGLDGKTVQ
+519 NESEGVDGKTVQ

-560 PNKDLSP
+560 
-567 NNIEGNKS
+567 
-575 KGLEG
+575 
-580 QTVQEGMKVNK
+580 Q
-591 NNESNLNSPV
+591 
-601 DKFRE
+601 
-606 IDELRNNP
+606 
-614 NKDFAKNNIE
+614 
-624 ASKPKGSEGQ
+624 
-634 IIQEG
+634 
-639 MKAVK
+639 
-644 NNESNLNSLNDKFK
+644 
-658 DIESPRNNPNKDLSP
+658 NKDLSP
-673 NSIEGNKLKGLE
+673 NSIEGNK
-685 GQTMQ
+685 
-690 EVIKVVKNNTSNLNS
+690 
-705 LGDKFKDI
+705 
-713 ESPRNNSNKDLRPN
+713 PR
-727 SIEGNKSKGSEGQ
+727 GSEGQ
-740 TMQEGMKVVKN
+740 TIQEGMRATKN
-751 NESNLNSLNDK
+751 NSSNLN
-762 FKDIESQRNTPNQ
+762 T
-775 DFSRNNGSNLN
+775 
-786 ASENKFKDIGDS
+786 SENKFKDIGDTRNS
-798 RSSTNKNNTDSVG
+798 INKNNIDSAG
-811 MGNTKEN
+811 IGNTKEN
-818 INTKEIKSNTEDKTN
+818 INTKDIKSNTEDKTN

-840 NVANESTN
+840 KDVSSGSTN
-848 NKNNSEN
+848 DNNSEN
-855 DNAGRKEVKGEMEDR
+855 KNGGGKEVKGQMEDR

-904 VKNKNKKGRK
+904 VKNRNKDKKGRK

>member
-9 ENGVLELGNIFESCI
+9 ENGVLELGNVFESCI

-105 ILVVV
+105 VLVVV

-115 MTKMNDI
+115 MTKMNEI
-122 TKIAISSINNPN
+122 TKIAISSINNTN

-155 DFNLG
+155 GFNLEG
-160 GETNNI
+160 KKNNI

-177 ESIDTSEVKDSDLF
+177 EAIDTSEVKDSDLF

-196 FKENG
+196 FEENG

-225 FISVIISLGAIGIAF
+225 FISVIISLGAIGVAF

-249 LLFELAFNKLFITLL
+249 LLFELAFNKFFITLL

-279 KHIISI
+279 KHIIYI

-350 KSSWGTLMAGYGVAK
+350 KSSWGTLMAGYGVAR
-365 GALNSGKLF
+365 GALNSGKLL
-374 AGLAPKLGNGF
+374 AGLVPKLGNGF

-392 SGAMSGMFAG
+392 GGAMSGMFEG
-402 KDKNNTPNKENA
+402 KDKNNIPNKEND
-414 SDIKNK
+414 SDIKK
-420 DKTVDGQMKASK
+420 QDKTVDSQPSQMKASK
-432 DNDADLN
+432 DNEADLN

-445 KDIDELKNNSGN
+445 KDIDELKNNS
-457 NIDMQNKNGDKPG
+457 
-470 GLGGESLQEQMKA
+470 
-483 NKNNAANLNALNDKF
+483 ANLNALNDKF

-512 AENNIEN
+512 GKNSLED

-531 EGIKAVKNNA
+531 EGM
-541 SNLNALNDK
+541 
-550 FKDIESPRNN
+550 
-560 PNKDLSP
+560 
-567 NNIEGNKS
+567 KS
-575 KGLEG
+575 F
-580 QTVQEGMKVNK
+580 K
-591 NNESNLNSPV
+591 NNESNLNSPG
-601 DKFRE
+601 DKFKDIE
-606 IDELRNNP
+606 GLRKNQNN
-614 NKDFAKNNIE
+614 DLDKNNIA
-624 ASKPKGSEGQ
+624 ASKTKGLDGQ
-634 IIQEG
+634 TVQEG
-639 MKAVK
+639 IKAVK
-644 NNESNLNSLNDKFK
+644 NNGSNLSSLNDKFK
-658 DIESPRNNPNKDLSP
+658 DIENLRNNPNKDFST
-673 NSIEGNKLKGLE
+673 NNIEGNK
-685 GQTMQ
+685 
-690 EVIKVVKNNTSNLNS
+690 IN
-705 LGDKFKDI
+705 
-713 ESPRNNSNKDLRPN
+713 
-727 SIEGNKSKGSEGQ
+727 GSEGQ
-740 TMQEGMKVVKN
+740 TMQEGMKLFKN
-751 NESNLNSLNDK
+751 NGSNVSSLDDK
-762 FKDIESQRNTPNQ
+762 FKDIENLRNNPNK
-775 DFSRNNGSNLN
+775 DFSTNNIEGNKINGSEGQTMQEGMKSFKNNASNLN
-786 ASENKFKDIGDS
+786 ASENKVKDIGDS
-798 RSSTNKNNTDSVG
+798 RNSINKNNTDSVG
-811 MGNTKEN
+811 SGNTTEN

-833 VVTNNKG
+833 VVSNNKG
-840 NVANESTN
+840 NESTN

-855 DNAGRKEVKGEMEDR
+855 NNGGRKEVKGKMEDR

-904 VKNKNKKGRK
+904 IKNKNKKGRK

>member
-9 ENGVLELGNIFESCI
+9 ENGVLELGNVFESCI

-105 ILVVV
+105 VLVVV

-115 MTKMNDI
+115 MTKMNEI
-122 TKIAISSINNPN
+122 TKIAISSINNTN

-155 DFNLG
+155 DFNLE
-160 GETNNI
+160 GEKNNI

-177 ESIDTSEVKDSDLF
+177 EAIDASEVKDSDLF

-225 FISVIISLGAIGIAF
+225 FISVIISLGAIGVAF
-240 VCIMLKVIR
+240 ICIMLKVIR
-249 LLFELAFNKLFITLL
+249 LLFELAFNKFFITLL

-350 KSSWGTLMAGYGVAK
+350 KSAWGTLMAGYGLAK
-365 GALNSGKLF
+365 GALNSGKLLS
-374 AGLAPKLGNGF
+374 GGISKLGNGL
-385 ALGMAGV
+385 ALGMAGA
-392 SGAMSGMFAG
+392 SGAMSGMFEG
-402 KDKNNTPNKENA
+402 KDKNNISNKA
-414 SDIKNK
+414 DDSDIKK
-420 DKTVDGQMKASK
+420 QDKTVDNLQGEMKASK
-432 DNDADLN
+432 DNEADLN

-445 KDIDELKNNSGN
+445 KDIDELKNNSSN
-457 NIDMQNKNGDKPG
+457 MQNKNGDKSVI
-470 GLGGESLQEQMKA
+470 LGEESLQDQMKA
-483 NKNNAANLNALNDKF
+483 SKNNTSNLNYLNDKF
-498 REIDELR
+498 KDIENLR

-512 AENNIEN
+512 SKNNIEN
-519 NDSKGLDGKTVQ
+519 NESEGVDGKTVQ

-560 PNKDLSP
+560 PNKDFAKNS
-567 NNIEGNKS
+567 IEGNKPRES
-575 KGLEG
+575 EG
-580 QTVQEGMKVNK
+580 QTIQEGMKASK
-591 NNESNLNSPV
+591 NNVSNLNALN
-601 DKFRE
+601 DKFKDIE
-606 IDELRNNP
+606 SLRNNP
-614 NKDFAKNNIE
+614 NKDFAKNSIE
-624 ASKPKGSEGQ
+624 SNKPRGSEGQ
-634 IIQEG
+634 TIQEG
-639 MKAVK
+639 MRATK
-644 NNESNLNSLNDKFK
+644 NNSSNLNSSGDNFK
-658 DIESPRNNPNKDLSP
+658 DIESPRNNPN
-673 NSIEGNKLKGLE
+673 
-685 GQTMQ
+685 
-690 EVIKVVKNNTSNLNS
+690 
-705 LGDKFKDI
+705 
-713 ESPRNNSNKDLRPN
+713 NKDF
-727 SIEGNKSKGSEGQ
+727 NK
-740 TMQEGMKVVKN
+740 
-751 NESNLNSLNDK
+751 D
-762 FKDIESQRNTPNQ
+762 
-775 DFSRNNGSNLN
+775 NGSNLN
-786 ASENKFKDIGDS
+786 TSENKFKDIGDTRNS
-798 RSSTNKNNTDSVG
+798 INKNNIDSAG
-811 MGNTKEN
+811 IGNTKEN
-818 INTKEIKSNTEDKTN
+818 INTKDIKSNTEDKTN

-840 NVANESTN
+840 KDVSNGSTN
-848 NKNNSEN
+848 DNNSEN
-855 DNAGRKEVKGEMEDR
+855 KNGGGKEVKGKMEDR

-904 VKNKNKKGRK
+904 VKNRNKDKKGRK

>member
-9 ENGVLELGNIFESCI
+9 ENGVLELGNVFESCI

-105 ILVVV
+105 VLVVV

-115 MTKMNDI
+115 MTKMNEI
-122 TKIAISSINNPN
+122 TKIAISSINNTN

-155 DFNLG
+155 GFNLEG
-160 GETNNI
+160 KKNNI

-177 ESIDTSEVKDSDLF
+177 EAIDTSEVKDSDLF

-196 FKENG
+196 FEENG

-225 FISVIISLGAIGIAF
+225 FISVIISLGAIGVAF

-249 LLFELAFNKLFITLL
+249 LLFELAFNKFFITLL

-279 KHIISI
+279 KHIIYI

-350 KSSWGTLMAGYGVAK
+350 KSSWGTLMAGYGVAR
-365 GALNSGKLF
+365 GALNSGKLL
-374 AGLAPKLGNGF
+374 AGLVPKLGNGF

-392 SGAMSGMFAG
+392 GGAMSGMFEG
-402 KDKNNTPNKENA
+402 KDKNNIPNKEND
-414 SDIKNK
+414 SDIKK
-420 DKTVDGQMKASK
+420 QDKTVDSQPSQMKASK
-432 DNDADLN
+432 DNEADLN

-445 KDIDELKNNSGN
+445 KDIDELKNNS
-457 NIDMQNKNGDKPG
+457 
-470 GLGGESLQEQMKA
+470 
-483 NKNNAANLNALNDKF
+483 ANLNALNDKF

-512 AENNIEN
+512 GKNSLED

-531 EGIKAVKNNA
+531 EGM
-541 SNLNALNDK
+541 
-550 FKDIESPRNN
+550 
-560 PNKDLSP
+560 
-567 NNIEGNKS
+567 KS
-575 KGLEG
+575 F
-580 QTVQEGMKVNK
+580 K
-591 NNESNLNSPV
+591 NNESNLNSPG
-601 DKFRE
+601 DKFKDIE
-606 IDELRNNP
+606 GLRKNQNN
-614 NKDFAKNNIE
+614 DLDKNNIA
-624 ASKPKGSEGQ
+624 ASKTKGLDGQ
-634 IIQEG
+634 TVQEG
-639 MKAVK
+639 IKAVK
-644 NNESNLNSLNDKFK
+644 NNGSNLSSLNDKFK
-658 DIESPRNNPNKDLSP
+658 DIENLRNNPNKDFST
-673 NSIEGNKLKGLE
+673 NNIEGNK
-685 GQTMQ
+685 
-690 EVIKVVKNNTSNLNS
+690 IN
-705 LGDKFKDI
+705 
-713 ESPRNNSNKDLRPN
+713 
-727 SIEGNKSKGSEGQ
+727 GSEGQ
-740 TMQEGMKVVKN
+740 TMQEGMKSFKN
-751 NESNLNSLNDK
+751 NGSNVSSLDDK
-762 FKDIESQRNTPNQ
+762 FKDIENLRNNPNK
-775 DFSRNNGSNLN
+775 DFSTNNIEGNKINGSEGQTMQEGMKSFKNNASNLN
-786 ASENKFKDIGDS
+786 ASENKVKDIGDS
-798 RSSTNKNNTDSVG
+798 RNSINKNNTDSVG
-811 MGNTKEN
+811 SGNTTEN

-833 VVTNNKG
+833 VVSNNKG
-840 NVANESTN
+840 NESTN

-855 DNAGRKEVKGEMEDR
+855 NNGGRKEVKGKMEDR

-904 VKNKNKKGRK
+904 IKNKNKKGRK

>member
-9 ENGVLELGNIFESCI
+9 ENGVLELGNVFESCI

-160 GETNNI
+160 GEINNI

-201 DKKLVKLEK
+201 DKKLVKLDK

-249 LLFELAFNKLFITLL
+249 LLFELAFNKFFITLL

-307 RSLVANGLGNN
+307 SSLVANGLGNN

-374 AGLAPKLGNGF
+374 AGLVPKLGNGF

-414 SDIKNK
+414 SDIKNQ

-432 DNDADLN
+432 DNDSDLN

-457 NIDMQNKNGDKPG
+457 NTDMQNKNGDKPG
-470 GLGGESLQEQMKA
+470 SLGGESLQEQMKA
-483 NKNNAANLNALNDKF
+483 NKNNASNLNDKF

-512 AENNIEN
+512 VDNNIEN

-531 EGIKAVKNNA
+531 EGIKAVENNA
-541 SNLNALNDK
+541 SNVSSLNDK

-567 NNIEGNKS
+567 NNIEGNK
-575 KGLEG
+575 
-580 QTVQEGMKVNK
+580 
-591 NNESNLNSPV
+591 
-601 DKFRE
+601 
-606 IDELRNNP
+606 
-614 NKDFAKNNIE
+614 
-624 ASKPKGSEGQ
+624 
-634 IIQEG
+634 
-639 MKAVK
+639 
-644 NNESNLNSLNDKFK
+644 
-658 DIESPRNNPNKDLSP
+658 
-673 NSIEGNKLKGLE
+673 LKGLE

-690 EVIKVVKNNTSNLNS
+690 EGMKAVKNNS
-705 LGDKFKDI
+705 
-713 ESPRNNSNKDLRPN
+713 
-727 SIEGNKSKGSEGQ
+727 
-740 TMQEGMKVVKN
+740 
-751 NESNLNSLNDK
+751 
-762 FKDIESQRNTPNQ
+762 
-775 DFSRNNGSNLN
+775 SNLN
-786 ASENKFKDIGDS
+786 ASENKFKDIGDL

-840 NVANESTN
+840 NESTN
-848 NKNNSEN
+848 NKNNSDNN
-855 DNAGRKEVKGEMEDR
+855 DAGKKEVKGEMEDR

-904 VKNKNKKGRK
+904 IKNRNKNKKGRK

>member
-9 ENGVLELGNIFESCI
+9 ENGVLELGNVFESCI

-46 NKVYTI
+46 NRVYTI
-52 NGFFNSS
+52 NGFFDSA
-59 EVSQLIDK
+59 EVNQLVDK
-67 YEPLVWT
+67 YEPLVWI

-87 TFNRQ
+87 IFNRQ

-122 TKIAISSINNPN
+122 TKIAIGSINNTN

-155 DFNLG
+155 DFNLE
-160 GETNNI
+160 GEKNNI

-177 ESIDTSEVKDSDLF
+177 EAIDASEVKDSDLF

-225 FISVIISLGAIGIAF
+225 FISVIISLGAIGVAF
-240 VCIMLKVIR
+240 ICIMLKVIR
-249 LLFELAFNKLFITLL
+249 LLFELAFNKFFITLL

-350 KSSWGTLMAGYGVAK
+350 KSAWGTLMAGYGLAK
-365 GALNSGKLF
+365 GALNSGKLLS
-374 AGLAPKLGNGF
+374 GGISKLGNGL
-385 ALGMAGV
+385 ALGMAGA
-392 SGAMSGMFAG
+392 SGAMSGMFEG
-402 KDKNNTPNKENA
+402 KDKNNISNKA
-414 SDIKNK
+414 DDSDIKK
-420 DKTVDGQMKASK
+420 QDKTVDNLQGEMKASK
-432 DNDADLN
+432 DNEADLN

-445 KDIDELKNNSGN
+445 KDIDELKNNSSN
-457 NIDMQNKNGDKPG
+457 MQNKNGDKSVI
-470 GLGGESLQEQMKA
+470 LGEESLQDQMKA
-483 NKNNAANLNALNDKF
+483 SKNNTSNLNYLNDKF
-498 REIDELR
+498 KDIENLR

-512 AENNIEN
+512 SKNNIEN
-519 NDSKGLDGKTVQ
+519 NESEGVDGKTVQ

-560 PNKDLSP
+560 
-567 NNIEGNKS
+567 
-575 KGLEG
+575 
-580 QTVQEGMKVNK
+580 Q
-591 NNESNLNSPV
+591 
-601 DKFRE
+601 
-606 IDELRNNP
+606 
-614 NKDFAKNNIE
+614 
-624 ASKPKGSEGQ
+624 
-634 IIQEG
+634 
-639 MKAVK
+639 
-644 NNESNLNSLNDKFK
+644 
-658 DIESPRNNPNKDLSP
+658 NKDLSP
-673 NSIEGNKLKGLE
+673 NSIEGNKPRESEGQTIQEGMKASKNNVSNLNALNDKFKDIENLRNNPNKDFANNSIEGNKPRGLE
-685 GQTMQ
+685 GQTVQ
-690 EVIKVVKNNTSNLNS
+690 EGMKASKNNASNLNLLNDKFKDIESLRNNPNKDFANNSIEGNKPRGLEGQTIQEGMRATKNNSSNLNS
-705 LGDKFKDI
+705 SGDNFKDI
-713 ESPRNNSNKDLRPN
+713 ESPRNNPNNKDF
-727 SIEGNKSKGSEGQ
+727 NK
-740 TMQEGMKVVKN
+740 
-751 NESNLNSLNDK
+751 
-762 FKDIESQRNTPNQ
+762 
-775 DFSRNNGSNLN
+775 NNGSNLN
-786 ASENKFKDIGDS
+786 TSENKFKDIGDTRNS
-798 RSSTNKNNTDSVG
+798 INKNNIDSAG
-811 MGNTKEN
+811 IGNTKEN
-818 INTKEIKSNTEDKTN
+818 INTKDIKSNTEDKTN

-840 NVANESTN
+840 KDVSSGSTN
-848 NKNNSEN
+848 DNNSEN
-855 DNAGRKEVKGEMEDR
+855 KNGGGKEVKGKMEDR

-904 VKNKNKKGRK
+904 VKNRNKDKKGRK

>member
-9 ENGVLELGNIFESCI
+9 ENGVLELGNVFESCI

-105 ILVVV
+105 VLVVV

-115 MTKMNDI
+115 MTKMNEI
-122 TKIAISSINNPN
+122 TKIAISSINNTN

-155 DFNLG
+155 GFNLEG
-160 GETNNI
+160 KKNNI

-177 ESIDTSEVKDSDLF
+177 EAIDTSEVKDSDLF

-196 FKENG
+196 FEENG

-225 FISVIISLGAIGIAF
+225 FISVIISLGAIGVAF

-249 LLFELAFNKLFITLL
+249 LLFELAFNKFFITLL

-279 KHIISI
+279 KHIIYI

-350 KSSWGTLMAGYGVAK
+350 KSSWGTLMAGYGVAR
-365 GALNSGKLF
+365 GALNSGKLL
-374 AGLAPKLGNGF
+374 AGLVPKLGNGF

-392 SGAMSGMFAG
+392 GGAMSGMFEG
-402 KDKNNTPNKENA
+402 KDKNNIPNKEND
-414 SDIKNK
+414 SDIKK
-420 DKTVDGQMKASK
+420 QDKTVDSQPSQMKASK
-432 DNDADLN
+432 DNEADLN

-445 KDIDELKNNSGN
+445 KDIDELKNNS
-457 NIDMQNKNGDKPG
+457 
-470 GLGGESLQEQMKA
+470 
-483 NKNNAANLNALNDKF
+483 ANLNALNDKF

-512 AENNIEN
+512 GKNSLED

-531 EGIKAVKNNA
+531 EGM
-541 SNLNALNDK
+541 
-550 FKDIESPRNN
+550 
-560 PNKDLSP
+560 
-567 NNIEGNKS
+567 KS
-575 KGLEG
+575 F
-580 QTVQEGMKVNK
+580 K
-591 NNESNLNSPV
+591 NNESNLNSPG
-601 DKFRE
+601 DKFKDIE
-606 IDELRNNP
+606 GLRKNQNN
-614 NKDFAKNNIE
+614 DLDKNNIA
-624 ASKPKGSEGQ
+624 ASKTKGLDGQ
-634 IIQEG
+634 TVQEG
-639 MKAVK
+639 IKAVK
-644 NNESNLNSLNDKFK
+644 NNGSNVSSLNDKFK
-658 DIESPRNNPNKDLSP
+658 DIENLRNNPNKDFST
-673 NSIEGNKLKGLE
+673 NNIEGNK
-685 GQTMQ
+685 
-690 EVIKVVKNNTSNLNS
+690 IN
-705 LGDKFKDI
+705 
-713 ESPRNNSNKDLRPN
+713 
-727 SIEGNKSKGSEGQ
+727 GSEGQ
-740 TMQEGMKVVKN
+740 TMQEGMKSFKN
-751 NESNLNSLNDK
+751 NA
-762 FKDIESQRNTPNQ
+762 
-775 DFSRNNGSNLN
+775 SNLN
-786 ASENKFKDIGDS
+786 ASENKVKDIGDS
-798 RSSTNKNNTDSVG
+798 RNSINKNNTDSVG
-811 MGNTKEN
+811 SGNTTEN

-833 VVTNNKG
+833 VVSNNKG
-840 NVANESTN
+840 NESTN

-855 DNAGRKEVKGEMEDR
+855 NNGGRKEVKGKMEDR

-904 VKNKNKKGRK
+904 IKNKNKKGRK